1 MASKSRPP
9 RRRVNRAQIATEA
22 LSNALAERSLA
33 NYPAIIEGF
42 MAKGIPAEQI
52 TPREN
57 VFTYH
62 AWRALGRQVRRGE
75 AGVKVVTWINKQQ
88 GAPASEGENDGDKG
102 DKPFKFS
109 RSVTVFHVSQTDP
122 IQQPTPAEAVSGQ
135 ESRQ

>member
-42 MAKGIPAEQI
+42 IAKGIPAEQI
-52 TPREN
+52 TTREN

-62 AWRALGRQVRRGE
+62 AWRALGRQVRKGE
-75 AGVKVVTWINKQQ
+75 SGVKVVIWISKQD
-88 GAPASEGENDGDKG
+88 ASAAVESEGDAEG
-102 DKPFKFS
+102 KPFKFS
-109 RSVTVFHVSQTDP
+109 RPVTVFHVSQTDL
-122 IQQPTPAEAVSGQ
+122 IQQPAQEGQ
-135 ESRQ
+135 Q

>member
-9 RRRVNRAQIATEA
+9 RRRRVNRAQIATEA

-33 NYPAIIEGF
+33 NYPAILEGF
-42 MAKGIPAEQI
+42 MARGIPAEQI

-75 AGVKVVTWINKQQ
+75 SGVKVVTWISKQ
-88 GAPASEGENDGDKG
+88 GAPAAGEGEGATEGKS
-102 DKPFKFS
+102 FKFA
-109 RSVTVFHVSQTDP
+109 RPVTVFHVSQTEP
-122 IQQPTPAEAVSGQ
+122 IQQPFPVEAVSDGQ
-135 ESRQ
+135 ESRP

>member
-9 RRRVNRAQIATEA
+9 RRRANRAQIATEA

-33 NYPAIIEGF
+33 NYPAILEGF
-42 MAKGIPAEQI
+42 IAKGIPAEQI

-75 AGVKVVTWINKQQ
+75 SGVKVVTWISKQ
-88 GAPASEGENDGDKG
+88 GAPAGDGGSEGDGAEG
-102 DKPFKFS
+102 KPFKFS
-109 RSVTVFHVSQTDP
+109 RPVTVFHVSQTDP
-122 IQQPTPAEAVSGQ
+122 IQQQAQGGQ
-135 ESRQ
+135 Q

>member
-9 RRRVNRAQIATEA
+9 RRRRVNRAQIATEA

-33 NYPAIIEGF
+33 NYPAILEGF

-75 AGVKVVTWINKQQ
+75 AGVKVLTWISKQ
-88 GAPASEGENDGDKG
+88 AAASAEPGGEDTEG
-102 DKPFKFS
+102 KPFKFS
-109 RSVTVFHVSQTDP
+109 RPVTVFHISQTDP

-135 ESRQ
+135 EARQ